1 MSLIKHIQKTYK
13 QKKLK
18 NWKYIYYTID
28 IHGTIFKPTHDYNN
42 EQFKYYPF
50 AKKTLQLISQQK
62 DTKILLWSSTY
73 PQNITQY
80 INNLKENNI
89 NIDFINYNTD
99 IKNNN
104 ISDFSFKQYTDIGID
119 DKFGFNPNN
128 EWKKIYNTLKNIY
141 KNI

>member
-1 MSLIKHIQKTYK
+1 MSLIKHIQNTYK

-28 IHGTIFKPTHDYNN
+28 IHGTIFKPTHDYNK

-89 NIDFINYNTD
+89 NVDFINYNTD